1 MNVPN
6 IYEMMKALQEE
17 ITRLNTEFHQN
28 DKELIPNAEFDQK
41 QLRFDELCEL
51 YPDVAKS
58 LVTDNAPVPMAAP
71 VGGLELVEFK
81 EPMLSLKK
89 ATSIEALDKW
99 LGKLPP
105 DVVVIWELKLDGLAL
120 DLLYEFRQLVRM
132 CTRRDGLF
140 GEDVTHSINLFN
152 NIPLTLPPGYPDEF
166 SIRGEGI
173 LPFVAFEAYNEAV
186 EKPMVTPR
194 NAASGWVRTSRGNQN
209 PEAVGKLRF
218 IAYGS
223 SNRFSA
229 KTYMDQRKM
238 FREAG
243 FEVSPVL
250 SLEDLKG
257 GERDDVLP
265 TDGVVGKVN
274 NFETQEELGVT
285 NKFPNWGIAYKY
297 PDEEVEAVY
306 DRTIWKTGK
315 TGRVNPTIL
324 YHPVKVGGVTCSRAS
339 IDNYHQ
345 FMELGLREDS
355 TLAVRRNNDVIP
367 RVHRVIDPGA
377 GERVK
382 APEECPSCGSK
393 LRLKTS
399 DASAFL
405 YCDNI
410 TGCKSQ
416 LLNRCLAF
424 VSRGC
429 LDIDGFG
436 PVLLAELID
445 QGDVEY
451 PADILFLDAAT
462 VNGNVWESL
471 SNVWFTPFHKAIL
484 ALGLPGIDVIRA
496 KKLAVAMNKVG
507 TDQGYRNPVSWI
519 NSEVVIEWLSNK
531 DNLKKIH
538 GFGAKL
544 ADPIVA
550 AVKTDAFVNNC
561 RRLFKRIEVTY
572 KENVTERKICITG
585 DVGLPRESLKDLL
598 ELAGIE
604 LADSFTKDCQLLLVG
619 EKPGEKKLL
628 KATELDIPMVTI
640 ARVSSIEDLITQI
653 NNHS

>member
-1 MNVPN
+1 MKVPS
-6 IYEMMKALQEE
+6 IFEEMKTLQEE

-51 YPDVAKS
+51 YPDIAKS
-58 LVTDNAPVPMAAP
+58 LVTDNSPVPMAAP
-71 VGGLELVEFK
+71 TAGLDLVEFK

-89 ATSIEALDKW
+89 ATSIDALDKW
-99 LGKLPP
+99 LAKLPA
-105 DVVVIWELKLDGLAL
+105 DVTVIWELKLDGLAL
-120 DLLYEFRQLVRM
+120 DLLYVFRKLVRM

-140 GEDVTHSINLFN
+140 GEDVTHSVNLFN

-173 LPFVAFEAYNEAV
+173 LPFADFEAYNEAV

-223 SNRFSA
+223 SERFDA

-250 SLEDLKG
+250 SLEQLKG
-257 GERDDVLP
+257 GERDTILP

-297 PDEEVEAVY
+297 PDEEVEAAY

-315 TGRVNPTIL
+315 TGRVNPTII

-367 RVHRVIDPGA
+367 RVHRVIEPGV

-405 YCDNI
+405 YCDNVS
-410 TGCKSQ
+410 GCPSQ
-416 LLNRCLAF
+416 LLNRCLAL

-429 LDIDGFG
+429 LDIDGLG
-436 PVLLAELID
+436 PVLLSELIERED
-445 QGDVEY
+445 IMF
-451 PADILFLDAAT
+451 PADILYLDPSFIHAT
-462 VNGNVWESL
+462 VWDNIRRVHDVPL
-471 SNVWFTPFHKAIL
+471 HKFIV
-484 ALGLPGIDVIRA
+484 ALGLPAIDVIRA
-496 KKLAVAMNKVG
+496 KKLANAIHSSGVRLIYEEMMHWLG
-507 TDQGYRNPVSWI
+507 NP
-519 NSEVVIEWLSNK
+519 
-531 DNLKKIH
+531 DNLKKIK
-538 GFGAKL
+538 GFGSKL
-544 ADPIVA
+544 ADPIA
-550 AVKTDAFVNNC
+550 LAIGTRDTQINANH
-561 RRLFKRIEVTY
+561 LFMKLEPYYRED
-572 KENVTERKICITG
+572 KTERKICITG

-640 ARVSSIEDLITQI
+640 ARVSSIEELIDQI
-653 NNHS
+653 NNHN

>member
-1 MNVPN
+1 MKVPS
-6 IYEMMKALQEE
+6 IFEEMRTLQEE

-51 YPDVAKS
+51 YPDIARS

-71 VGGLELVEFK
+71 TAGLDLVEFK

-99 LGKLPP
+99 LAKLPA
-105 DVVVIWELKLDGLAL
+105 DVTVIWELKLDGLAL

-223 SNRFSA
+223 SERFDA

-250 SLEDLKG
+250 SLEQLKS

-274 NFETQEELGVT
+274 NFETQEELGAT

-345 FMELGLREDS
+345 FMELGLREDC

-367 RVHRVIDPGA
+367 RVHRVIEPGT

-382 APEECPSCGSK
+382 APEECPSCGSV

-405 YCDNI
+405 YCDNV

-424 VSRGC
+424 VSRGA
-429 LDIDGFG
+429 LDIDGLG
-436 PVLLAELID
+436 PVVLAELID
-445 QGDVEY
+445 DGTIEY
-451 PADILFLDAAT
+451 PADILYLNPAEISPRTWANIMEVT
-462 VNGNVWESL
+462 SVPL
-471 SNVWFTPFHKAIL
+471 HKAIM
-484 ALGLPGIDVIRA
+484 AMGLPGVDVIRA
-496 KKLAVAMNKVG
+496 KKLAVAVNEAGVKIWPPEL
-507 TDQGYRNPVSWI
+507 TH
-519 NSEVVIEWLSNK
+519 WLGNK
-531 DNLKKIH
+531 DNLKKIR
-538 GFGAKL
+538 GIGDKL
-544 ADPIVA
+544 ATPIA
-550 AVKTDAFVNNC
+550 KALETSAIQLNAN
-561 RRLFKRIEVTY
+561 RLFKQVQPFYRED
-572 KENVTERKICITG
+572 KTERKICITG
-585 DVGLPRESLKDLL
+585 DVGLPRESLKELL

-640 ARVSSIEDLITQI
+640 ARVSSIEELIDQI
-653 NNHS
+653 NNHN

>member
-1 MNVPN
+1 MKVPS
-6 IYEMMKALQEE
+6 IFEEMKTLQEE

-51 YPDVAKS
+51 YPDIAKS
-58 LVTDNAPVPMAAP
+58 LVTDNSPVPMAAP
-71 VGGLELVEFK
+71 TAGLDLVEFK

-99 LGKLPP
+99 LAKLPA
-105 DVVVIWELKLDGLAL
+105 DVTVIWELKLDGLAL

-223 SNRFSA
+223 SERFDA

-250 SLEDLKG
+250 SLEQLKS

-274 NFETQEELGVT
+274 DFEIQEELGVT

-297 PDEEVEAVY
+297 PDEEVEAAY

-367 RVHRVIDPGA
+367 RVHRVIEPGV

-405 YCDNI
+405 YCDNVS
-410 TGCKSQ
+410 GCPSQ
-416 LLNRCLAF
+416 LLNRCLAL

-429 LDIDGFG
+429 LDIDGLG
-436 PVLLAELID
+436 PVLLAELIERED
-445 QGDVEY
+445 IMF
-451 PADILFLDAAT
+451 PADILYLDPSFIHTT
-462 VNGNVWESL
+462 VWDNIRRVRDVPL
-471 SNVWFTPFHKAIL
+471 HKFIV
-484 ALGLPGIDVIRA
+484 ALGLPAIDVIRA
-496 KKLAVAMNKVG
+496 KKLANAIHSSGVRLIYEEMMHWLG
-507 TDQGYRNPVSWI
+507 NP
-519 NSEVVIEWLSNK
+519 
-531 DNLKKIH
+531 DNLKKIK
-538 GFGAKL
+538 GFGSKL
-544 ADPIVA
+544 ADPIA
-550 AVKTDAFVNNC
+550 LAIGTRDIQINANH
-561 RRLFKRIEVTY
+561 LFMKLEPYYRED
-572 KENVTERKICITG
+572 KTERKICITG

-604 LADSFTKDCQLLLVG
+604 LADNFTKDCQLLLVG

-640 ARVSSIEDLITQI
+640 ARVSSIEELIDQI
-653 NNHS
+653 NNHN